1 MLVKDRLWIKHL
13 RISCIS
19 FILELLLLGFLSIFF
34 FVILVEWT
42 RLIDFF
48 NAYWI
53 VHSYIR
59 NVYWVSCCMIKL
71 IKIFLYFKT
80 HLKSFL
86 VLKKKKKTRFSS
98 WVNMLLSSAT
108 INIVLQHSQFLVE
121 LLISLTNG
129 ASGVWCSL
137 IEIKDAK

>member
-1 MLVKDRLWIKHL
+1 MGNCIMLVNDRLWIKHL

-19 FILELLLLGFLSIFF
+19 FILELLLLGFLFLCY
-34 FVILVEWT
+34 LVEWT

-48 NAYWI
+48 NA
-53 VHSYIR
+53 
-59 NVYWVSCCMIKL
+59 YWVSCCMIKL